1 MKKGFTLIE
10 LLVVIAIIAILAA
23 MLMPAL
29 SRARAEARKAACI
42 ANEHA
47 MGTAYIMYTNDH
59 GVWPTGGGTLPAKS
73 GECFYALYDKY
84 AQAPQIFSCPADPV
98 TVLTPDQGVANSA
111 SGNPQIAPVAYM
123 QDVNDVTAG
132 EFNGI
137 PVTADPMRA
146 IVADDSTLNHSDG
159 SVVLFVD
166 SHVKFV
172 LMSSKDHV
180 TNPYITADDIYVSVT
195 NATLSQDL
203 DCDLDP

>member
-47 MGTAYIMYTNDH
+47 MGTAYVMYTNDH
-59 GVWPTGGGTLPAKS
+59 TIWPQGGWDTPTS

-84 AQAPQIFSCPADPV
+84 AQAAEIFSCPADPV
-98 TVLTPDQGVANSA
+98 TVKGPPDVADSA
-111 SGNPQIAPVAYM
+111 SGNPQLAPLAYM
-123 QDVNDVTAG
+123 QDVADAD
-132 EFNGI
+132 EGI
-137 PVTADPMRA
+137 PVTAKPMRA
-146 IVADDSTLNHSDG
+146 IVADDSTLNHGDG
-159 SVVLFVD
+159 SVVLFAD
-166 SHVKFV
+166 SHVKYV
-172 LMSSKDHV
+172 LMNAQDDV
-180 TNPYITADDIYVSVT
+180 TNPYLTADTNIYGNDVGPPDPG
-195 NATLSQDL
+195 QDV

>member
-47 MGTAYIMYTNDH
+47 MGTAYVMYTNDH
-59 GVWPTGGGTLPAKS
+59 TIWPQGGWDTPTS

-84 AQAPQIFSCPADPV
+84 AQAAQIFSCPADPV
-98 TVLTPDQGVANSA
+98 TVLTPDSVGYAGDSA
-111 SGNPQIAPVAYM
+111 SGNPQLAPVAYK
-123 QDVNDVTAG
+123 QDVADADG
-132 EFNGI
+132 GI
-137 PVTADPMRA
+137 PVTAYPMRA
-146 IVADDSTLNHSDG
+146 IVADDSTLNHADG
-159 SVVLFVD
+159 SVVLFAD
-166 SHVKFV
+166 SHVKYV
-172 LMSSKDHV
+172 LMNAPGPDDV
-180 TNPYITADDIYVSVT
+180 TNPYISVDTNMYVDDPGIFD
-195 NATLSQDL
+195 NL